1 MKQDLPVSL
10 FHLLEGMRGIKRRD
24 GDVAAVDDT
33 HANVAARSLAGSI
46 ARTPACFVYQ
56 VREWVKAI

>member
-33 HANVAARSLAGSI
+33 HANVATKSLADSI
-46 ARTPACFVYQ
+46 ARAPACFVSR
-56 VREWVKAI
+56 VREWAKAI